1 MCLSFAQDP
10 LRLVLNMWAC
20 CWGLSLWRASLH
32 SSCDCTC
39 LMPVQVDV
47 CSDLTDM
54 VEVIDDF
61 HKFLGPELKAVTGD
75 TQVSAPHKLLQHWTL
90 IDLQELTLV

>member
-1 MCLSFAQDP
+1 
-10 LRLVLNMWAC
+10 
-20 CWGLSLWRASLH
+20 
-32 SSCDCTC
+32 
-39 LMPVQVDV
+39 MPVQVDV

-75 TQVSAPHKLLQHWTL
+75 TQVIAPHKLLQQRTL
-90 IDLQELTLV
+90 IDLQELMLV

>member
-1 MCLSFAQDP
+1 
-10 LRLVLNMWAC
+10 
-20 CWGLSLWRASLH
+20 
-32 SSCDCTC
+32 
-39 LMPVQVDV
+39 MPMQVDV

-75 TQVSAPHKLLQHWTL
+75 TQVCAPLKLVAAVESH
-90 IDLQELTLV
+90 DLQEPTLV